1 MALAELEYPFAEIR
15 GSIGKD
21 GIVNRKKKYRDDK
34 GRIIHEGKQEAYK
47 IKHPRNFKKNPPSE
61 AEQANINWWTEA
73 CRRVAQINFAVKLNQ
88 LPAEEQE
95 RELSREQYHRQFNHI
110 PDYYT
115 LEEAIALFAEYKR
128 RYNAQLPGTRGTAPD
143 PQAPADPQ
151 TGLPKRYAQFPNFL
165 RAILYQQLKTTPSS
179 ITGG

>member
-1 MALAELEYPFAEIR
+1 MAVAELEYPFAEIR

-47 IKHPRNFKKNPPSE
+47 IKHPRNFKKNPPSA
-61 AEQANINWWTEA
+61 AEQANMNWWTES
-73 CRRVAQINFAVKLNQ
+73 CRRVAQINFAYKLQQ

-95 RELSREQYHRQFNHI
+95 QELNKELYIRQSNHI
-110 PDYYT
+110 PDYYSI
-115 LEEAIALFAEYKR
+115 EDAIALFAEYKK
-128 RYNAQLPGTRGTAPD
+128 RYNAQLPGIRGTHPD
-143 PQAPADPQ
+143 PQAPADPK

-165 RAILYQQLKTTPSS
+165 RAILYQQLKSNQQQ
-179 ITGG
+179 

>member
-1 MALAELEYPFAEIR
+1 MAVAELEYPFAEIR

-47 IKHPRNFKKNPPSE
+47 IKHPRNFKKNPPSA
-61 AEQANINWWTEA
+61 AEQANMNWWTES
-73 CRRVAQINFAVKLNQ
+73 CRRVAQINFAYKLQQ

-95 RELSREQYHRQFNHI
+95 QELNKELYIRQSNHI

-115 LEEAIALFAEYKR
+115 LEEAIALFAEYKK
-128 RYNAQLPGTRGTAPD
+128 RYNAQLPGIRGTHPD
-143 PQAPADPQ
+143 PQAPADPK
-151 TGLPKRYAQFPNFL
+151 TGLPKRYAQFPAFL
-165 RAILYQQLKTTPSS
+165 RAILYQQLKQS
-179 ITGG
+179 

>member
-1 MALAELEYPFAEIR
+1 MAVAELEYPFAEIR

-47 IKHPRNFKKNPPSE
+47 IKHPRNFKKNPPSA
-61 AEQANINWWTEA
+61 AEQANMNWWTES
-73 CRRVAQINFAVKLNQ
+73 CRRVAQINFAYKLQQ

-95 RELSREQYHRQFNHI
+95 QELNKELYIRQSNHI

-115 LEEAIALFAEYKR
+115 LEEAIALFAEYKK
-128 RYNAQLPGTRGTAPD
+128 RYNAQLPGIRGTHPD
-143 PQAPADPQ
+143 PQAPADPK

-165 RAILYQQLKTTPSS
+165 RAILYQQLKSNQQQ
-179 ITGG
+179 

>member
-34 GRIIHEGKQEAYK
+34 GRIISEGKQEAYK

-61 AEQANINWWTEA
+61 AEQANMNWWTES
-73 CRRVAQINFAVKLNQ
+73 CRRAAQINFVIKLDK

-95 RELSREQYHRQFNHI
+95 RELHHEQLIRQFKHI

-115 LEEAIALFAEYKR
+115 FEEARTLFAEYKL
-128 RYNAQLPGTRGTAPD
+128 RYNAQLPGTRGTVPD
-143 PQAPADPQ
+143 PQAPADPK
-151 TGLPKRYAQFPNFL
+151 TGLPKRYAQFPAFL
-165 RAILYQQLKTTPSS
+165 RAILYQQLKQS
-179 ITGG
+179 

>member
-1 MALAELEYPFAEIR
+1 MAVAELEFPFAEIR

-47 IKHPRNFKKNPPSE
+47 IKHPRNFKKNPPSA
-61 AEQANINWWTEA
+61 AEQTNMNWWTES
-73 CRRVAQINFAVKLNQ
+73 CRRVAQINFAYKLQQ

-95 RELSREQYHRQFNHI
+95 RELNKELYIRQSNHI
-110 PDYYT
+110 PDYYSI
-115 LEEAIALFAEYKR
+115 EDAIALFAEYKK
-128 RYNAQLPGTRGTAPD
+128 RYNAQLPGIRGTHPD
-143 PQAPADPQ
+143 PQAPADPK

-165 RAILYQQLKTTPSS
+165 RAILYQQLKSNQQQ
-179 ITGG
+179 

>member
-1 MALAELEYPFAEIR
+1 MAVAELEFPFAEIR

-47 IKHPRNFKKNPPSE
+47 IKHPRNFKKNPPSA
-61 AEQANINWWTEA
+61 AEQTNMNWWTES
-73 CRRVAQINFAVKLNQ
+73 CRRVAQINFAYKLQQ

-95 RELSREQYHRQFNHI
+95 QELNKELYIRQSNHI
-110 PDYYT
+110 PDYYSI
-115 LEEAIALFAEYKR
+115 EDAIALFADYKKR
-128 RYNAQLPGTRGTAPD
+128 FNAQLPGIRGTHPD
-143 PQAPADPQ
+143 PQAPADPK

-165 RAILYQQLKTTPSS
+165 RAILYQQLKSNQQQ
-179 ITGG
+179 

>member
-1 MALAELEYPFAEIR
+1 MAVAELEFPFAEIR

-47 IKHPRNFKKNPPSE
+47 IKHPRNFKKNPPSA
-61 AEQANINWWTEA
+61 AEQANMNWWTES
-73 CRRVAQINFAVKLNQ
+73 CRRVAQINFAYKLQQ

-95 RELSREQYHRQFNHI
+95 QELNKELYIRQSNHI
-110 PDYYT
+110 PDYYSI
-115 LEEAIALFAEYKR
+115 EDAIALFAEYKK
-128 RYNAQLPGTRGTAPD
+128 RYNAQLPGIRGTHPD
-143 PQAPADPQ
+143 PQAPADPK

-165 RAILYQQLKTTPSS
+165 RAILYQQLKSNQQQ
-179 ITGG
+179 

>member
-1 MALAELEYPFAEIR
+1 MAVAELEYPFAEIR

-47 IKHPRNFKKNPPSE
+47 IKHPRNFKKNPPSA
-61 AEQANINWWTEA
+61 AEQANMNWWTES
-73 CRRVAQINFAVKLNQ
+73 CRRVAQINFAYKLQQ

-95 RELSREQYHRQFNHI
+95 QELNKELYIRQSNHI
-110 PDYYT
+110 PDYYSI
-115 LEEAIALFAEYKR
+115 EDAIALFAEYKK
-128 RYNAQLPGTRGTAPD
+128 RYNAQLPGIRGTHPD
-143 PQAPADPQ
+143 PQAPADPK

-165 RAILYQQLKTTPSS
+165 RAILYQQLKSS
-179 ITGG
+179 HQQ

>member
-1 MALAELEYPFAEIR
+1 MAVAELEYPFAEIR

-47 IKHPRNFKKNPPSE
+47 IKHPRNFKKNPPSA
-61 AEQANINWWTEA
+61 AEQANMNWWTES
-73 CRRVAQINFAVKLNQ
+73 CRRVAQINFAYKLQQ

-95 RELSREQYHRQFNHI
+95 QELNKELYIRQSNHI
-110 PDYYT
+110 PDYYSI
-115 LEEAIALFAEYKR
+115 EDAIALFAEYKK
-128 RYNAQLPGTRGTAPD
+128 RYNAQLPGIRDTHPD
-143 PQAPADPQ
+143 PQAPADPK

-165 RAILYQQLKTTPSS
+165 RAILYQQLKSS
-179 ITGG
+179 HQQ

>member
-1 MALAELEYPFAEIR
+1 MAVAELEFPFAEIR

-47 IKHPRNFKKNPPSE
+47 IKHPRNFKKNPPSA
-61 AEQANINWWTEA
+61 AEQANMNWWTES
-73 CRRVAQINFAVKLNQ
+73 CRRVAQINFAYKLQQ

-95 RELSREQYHRQFNHI
+95 QELNKELYIRQSNHI
-110 PDYYT
+110 PDYYSI
-115 LEEAIALFAEYKR
+115 EDAIALFADYKKR
-128 RYNAQLPGTRGTAPD
+128 FNAQLPGTRGTHPD
-143 PQAPADPQ
+143 PQAPADPK

-165 RAILYQQLKTTPSS
+165 RAILYQQLKSNQQQ
-179 ITGG
+179 

>member
-1 MALAELEYPFAEIR
+1 MAVAELEFPFAEIR

-47 IKHPRNFKKNPPSE
+47 IKHPRNFKKNPPSA
-61 AEQANINWWTEA
+61 AEQANMNWWTES
-73 CRRVAQINFAVKLNQ
+73 CRRVAQINFAYKLQQ

-95 RELSREQYHRQFNHI
+95 QELNKELYIRQSNHI
-110 PDYYT
+110 PDYYSI
-115 LEEAIALFAEYKR
+115 EDAIALFADYKKR
-128 RYNAQLPGTRGTAPD
+128 FNAQLPGIRGTHPD
-143 PQAPADPQ
+143 PQAPADPK

-165 RAILYQQLKTTPSS
+165 RAILYQQLKSNQQQ
-179 ITGG
+179 

>member
-1 MALAELEYPFAEIR
+1 MALADLNFPFAEIR

-34 GRIIHEGKQEAYK
+34 GRIIAEGKQEAYK
-47 IKHPRNFKKNPPSE
+47 IKNPRNFKKNPPSA
-61 AEQANINWWTEA
+61 AEQANMNWWTES
-73 CRRVAQINFAVKLNQ
+73 CRRVAQINFAYKLHQ

-95 RELSREQYHRQFNHI
+95 RALSREQYHRQFNHI

-115 LEEAIALFAEYKR
+115 LEEAIALFSDYKR
-128 RYNAQLPGTRGTAPD
+128 RYNAQLPGTRGSHPD
-143 PQAPADPQ
+143 PEAPKDPA